1 MTLGQDLDVRK
12 GLLGKGA
19 FLATTAKPERTS
31 PVTRGKWIMGN
42 VLGMSP
48 PNPPPDVPPLP
59 PRPADP
65 NAKEPTMRKKMEDH
79 RVRSDCTQ
87 CHRLMDPIGFALE
100 NFDGIGLWRSHDEGQ
115 PVDPKATV
123 YDNTPVTGPT
133 SLREWLVKN
142 YSHQF
147 VEVTAEKLLVYG
159 LGRGLEHQDMPLVRA
174 IARDAAAKRRPL
186 LRARAGRG
194 EEPSVPDEHQDRAAA
209 RVEHRVVDAGQ
220 PGQGSEL
227 TMFIT
232 KRHIPRR
239 TFLQGAG
246 VTLALPLLEA
256 MVPASTALAQ
266 TAAAPK
272 PRFVGM
278 FFPHGMAPGYWEPKV
293 EGALPEKLPYILES
307 LEKVKDQTVVMSGLW
322 SQSAE
327 PPEGTTGSDHW
338 VAAAYLTAI
347 KPRKTAGS
355 DATVGSATIDQ
366 MIAAKIGQDT
376 LLPSLQLA
384 VEDPNS
390 SSSNCGE
397 GYSCSYTN
405 SISWVELPTPEGETV
420 PRTSPLP
427 MELNPQVVFER
438 LFGSGATPELRA
450 QRMKQSQS
458 ILDALTKELGSLR
471 GQLGAA
477 DVRTVNQ
484 FTEEIREI
492 ERRIQLAAKVSND
505 VPTLDLPPGIP
516 EQFDEH
522 IRLHTKLLALAF
534 KADITRVATLLGR
547 ARPHQPRLPV
557 PEVAALPRG
566 WHQRE
571 LPRRL
576 APPGRP
582 GAGAALRA
590 AQSLPRLDAGLPGR
604 GAEVDPRRRR
614 QPARPLPDH
623 VRQQHGQLEPAP
635 ALRRGAPA
643 GGRRQRAAQGQP
655 PSRLRAQERAHG
667 QPAAQRA
674 RHVRHQQGQAGR
686 QHRTTAKAA
695 VAAGRETRLQTALV
709 GAGLQTCPSH
719 LQETA

>member
-1 MTLGQDLDVRK
+1 
-12 GLLGKGA
+12 
-19 FLATTAKPERTS
+19 
-31 PVTRGKWIMGN
+31 
-42 VLGMSP
+42 
-48 PNPPPDVPPLP
+48 
-59 PRPADP
+59 
-65 NAKEPTMRKKMEDH
+65 
-79 RVRSDCTQ
+79 
-87 CHRLMDPIGFALE
+87 
-100 NFDGIGLWRSHDEGQ
+100 
-115 PVDPKATV
+115 
-123 YDNTPVTGPT
+123 
-133 SLREWLVKN
+133 
-142 YSHQF
+142 
-147 VEVTAEKLLVYG
+147 
-159 LGRGLEHQDMPLVRA
+159 
-174 IARDAAAKRRPL
+174 
-186 LRARAGRG
+186 
-194 EEPSVPDEHQDRAAA
+194 
-209 RVEHRVVDAGQ
+209 
-220 PGQGSEL
+220 
-227 TMFIT
+227 MFIT

-239 TFLQGAG
+239 TFLLGAG

-272 PRFVGM
+272 PRFVGI
-278 FFPHGMAPGYWEPKV
+278 FFPHGMAPGYWEPKA

-355 DATVGSATIDQ
+355 DATVGSPTIDQ
-366 MIAAKIGQDT
+366 MIARKIGQDT

-405 SISWVELPTPEGETV
+405 SISWVELPTPDGETV

-458 ILDALTKELGSLR
+458 ILDALTKELSSLR

-484 FTEEIREI
+484 FTDEIREI

-534 KADITRVATLLGR
+534 KADITRVATLLGARDLTSR
-547 ARPHQPRLPV
+547 AYPYPKSPLFPEGGTSVSFHGGSHHQDDPVQVRRYAQLNRYHVSTLAYLAEELKSTPDGDGNLLDRSLILYGSNMGNSNQHQHYDVAHLLVGGANGQLKGNRHLAYERKTVPTGNLLLSVLDMYGINKDKQGDSNGRLPK
-557 PEVAALPRG
+557 L
-566 WHQRE
+566 
-571 LPRRL
+571 L
-576 APPGRP
+576 
-582 GAGAALRA
+582 
-590 AQSLPRLDAGLPGR
+590 
-604 GAEVDPRRRR
+604 
-614 QPARPLPDH
+614 
-623 VRQQHGQLEPAP
+623 
-635 ALRRGAPA
+635 
-643 GGRRQRAAQGQP
+643 
-655 PSRLRAQERAHG
+655 
-667 QPAAQRA
+667 
-674 RHVRHQQGQAGR
+674 
-686 QHRTTAKAA
+686 
-695 VAAGRETRLQTALV
+695 
-709 GAGLQTCPSH
+709 
-719 LQETA
+719 